1 MATILTNSRLL
12 HEAASDLEH
21 FNRQVKRQPDWHRS
35 SFQEPEMETV
45 RQSISEEPARI
56 AHSLNHTDMR
66 GGGGK
71 ELYSSDPKR
80 SLQHAPLTL
89 ELLNRKIEALPSY
102 HIIIA
107 CWSNDGLWVRVCMD
121 TPGIITNDSLVIE
134 AYVVTGLNREHIINR
149 KMYVTLT
156 GAPLQVPEEV
166 IEETHRLARQ
176 AKDIKSILAL

>member
-12 HEAASDLEH
+12 HEAASDLER
-21 FNRQVKRQPDWHRS
+21 FNRQVKRRPDRRWN
-35 SFQEPEMETV
+35 SFQESEIETV
-45 RQSISEEPARI
+45 CQSISEEPARL
-56 AHSLNHTDMR
+56 AHSLKHTDMR
-66 GGGGK
+66 GGDGK

-89 ELLNRKIEALPSY
+89 DLLNQKIEALPSY
-102 HIIIA
+102 HIIMA

-121 TPGIITNDSLVIE
+121 TPGIINDGSLLIE
-134 AYVVTGLNREHIINR
+134 AYVVTGINREHIINR

-166 IEETHRLARQ
+166 IEETHQLAHQ
-176 AKDIKSILAL
+176 AGR